1 MSQLI
6 LGISFCNIDL
16 DAAAL
21 TVVAREDIFSLPL
34 PLLSFWHPPYF
45 SEMSD
50 FSLVNRITEING
62 NTGENLNVLEGHC
75 HIRAIYLSAH
85 ILIFQTY
92 SLKASK
98 SSKEKHEQLKSK
110 TVYWVKWRIQ
120 R

>member
-75 HIRAIYLSAH
+75 HILAIYLSAH
-85 ILIFQTY
+85 ILTFQTY

>member
-1 MSQLI
+1 MPQLI
-6 LGISFCNIDL
+6 LDISFCNIDL

-45 SEMSD
+45 SAMSD
-50 FSLVNRITEING
+50 FSLVNRITEIND
-62 NTGENLNVLEGHC
+62 NTGENLNVLEGHS
-75 HIRAIYLSAH
+75 HILAIYLSSH